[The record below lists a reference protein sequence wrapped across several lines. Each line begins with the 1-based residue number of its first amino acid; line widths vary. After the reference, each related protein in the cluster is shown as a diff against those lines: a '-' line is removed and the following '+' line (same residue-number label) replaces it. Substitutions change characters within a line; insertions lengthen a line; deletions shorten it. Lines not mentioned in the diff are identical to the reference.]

1 MERKG
6 GSRQCGD
13 VRSSERREA
22 LSILRYSSRNIGSIN
37 LFRKWISRRN
47 IGTNAGRNSIGRYQ
61 SILGRTST
69 IGGNRYISNNCRAI
83 GRIADR
89 RKKSENRITVRK
101 HEI

>member
-13 VRSSERREA
+13 VRSGERREA
-22 LSILRYSSRNIGSIN
+22 LLISRCGSGNIGSIN
-37 LFRKWISRRN
+37 SFGKWISRRN
-47 IGTNAGRNSIGRYQ
+47 AGTNAGRNGIGRCQ

-69 IGGNRYISNNCRAI
+69 MGGNRYISNDCRAI

>member
-13 VRSSERREA
+13 IRSSERREA
-22 LSILRYSSRNIGSIN
+22 LSILRYGSRNISSIN
-37 LFRKWISRRN
+37 SFGKWISKRN
-47 IGTNAGRNSIGRYQ
+47 AGTNAGRNGIGRCQ
-61 SILGRTST
+61 SILGKTST

-83 GRIADR
+83 GRIADG
-89 RKKSENRITVRK
+89 RKKSENRMTVRK

>member
-13 VRSSERREA
+13 IRSGKRREV
-22 LSILRYSSRNIGSIN
+22 LSILRYSSGNISSIN
-37 LFRKWISRRN
+37 SFGKWISRRN
-47 IGTNAGRNSIGRYQ
+47 AGTNAGRNGIGRCQ

-69 IGGNRYISNNCRAI
+69 IGGNRYISNDCRAI
-83 GRIADR
+83 GRIVDR

>member
-6 GSRQCGD
+6 GSRQYGD
-13 VRSSERREA
+13 VRSGERREA
-22 LSILRYSSRNIGSIN
+22 LSISRYGSRNIGSIN
-37 LFRKWISRRN
+37 SFGKWISRRN
-47 IGTNAGRNSIGRYQ
+47 TGTNAGRNSIGRCQ

-69 IGGNRYISNNCRAI
+69 MGGNRYVSNNCRAI

-89 RKKSENRITVRK
+89 RKKSENRIRVRK

>member
-13 VRSSERREA
+13 VRSSKRREA
-22 LSILRYSSRNIGSIN
+22 LLISRYSSGNIGSIN
-37 LFRKWISRRN
+37 SFGKWISRRN
-47 IGTNAGRNSIGRYQ
+47 AGTNAGRNSMGRCQ

-69 IGGNRYISNNCRAI
+69 IGGNRYVSNDCRAI
-83 GRIADR
+83 GRIADG
-89 RKKSENRITVRK
+89 RKKSENRMTVRK